1 VGTTLARPVVVG
13 NTGVMSDDE
22 AEDLPQ
28 RRALVI
34 VDVQNDFCEG
44 GALAVEGGAAAAAA
58 IADLAGDSDDYY
70 DVIVTTRDH
79 HIEPGAHFAADG
91 TAPDFETTW
100 PVHCVAGTRGA
111 ELHDELAELEV
122 DETFYKGQYDDGYS
136 GFDGVT
142 DAGATM
148 SEWLHDR
155 GITDLDV
162 VGIATDHCV
171 RATAVDA
178 AADGLEV
185 QVLLDLTA
193 AVAPETTAAALRE
206 LADAGV
212 ALTGRVPGIAD

>member
-1 VGTTLARPVVVG
+1 
-13 NTGVMSDDE
+13 MSEEQADD
-22 AEDLPQ
+22 APQ

-44 GALAVEGGAAAAAA
+44 GALAVKGGTAAAAA
-58 IADLAGDSDDYY
+58 IADLAGDGDGYY
-70 DVIVTTRDH
+70 DVVVTTRDH
-79 HIEPGAHFAADG
+79 HIDPGTHFAAAG
-91 TAPDFETTW
+91 TTPDFQTTW

-111 ELHDELAELEV
+111 ELHDELAELEI

-155 GITDLDV
+155 GITAVDV

-178 AADGLEV
+178 AADGLAV

-193 AVAPETTAAALRE
+193 AVAPDTTAAALRE
-206 LADAGV
+206 LEDAGV
-212 ALTGRVPGIAD
+212 TLTGRVPGIAD